1 MYFYKLSDLHTVGKS
16 LLFGLEIKK
25 PHGSPRHTSPNET
38 DVASSFSLFRSEKV
52 HKVPI
57 S

>member
-25 PHGSPRHTSPNET
+25 LMDRHVTLHRMRLT
-38 DVASSFSLFRSEKV
+38 
-52 HKVPI
+52 
-57 S
+57 